1 MRRISRRLL
10 ELAVVIAILTAVA
23 ASPAAATQIISHKTI
38 RNARIPSGT
47 HDRIYDHVKFTG
59 GSANRAVL
67 ELTRACRD
75 ITFRD
80 CVIASGPWNGISI
93 NDNGGNIHDITFLRC
108 RILPQKRMGFE
119 CTSRPVSST
128 GGYHGIKILRC
139 IFSPQGSE
147 AISFDGGTGCVDNRV
162 DHTIVKGAGTNLSQP
177 YGASVE
183 CNGVRR
189 FRFTNNTVYQCRGAL
204 LNLQMHVSTDSGWVF
219 TGNRLDASVHIQK
232 VPMNATAQV
241 VCADGVHGGVFRGNR
256 VIAAAPGGGV
266 AWWGE
271 SHGMDWRTT
280 TWNDAR
286 RGSYDN
292 PYQEA
297 GSSDNLL

>member
-1 MRRISRRLL
+1 MRRISRRLV
-10 ELAVVIAILTAVA
+10 ELTVVIAILTAVA
-23 ASPAAATQIISHKTI
+23 ASPAAATQVISHKTI
-38 RNARIPSGT
+38 RNVRIPSGT

-67 ELTRACRD
+67 ELTRACRN

-128 GGYHGIKILRC
+128 RGYHGIKILRC

-162 DHTIVKGAGTNLSQP
+162 DRTIVKGAGTNLSQP
-177 YGASVE
+177 YGAGVE
-183 CNGVRR
+183 VNGVRR
-189 FRFTNNTVYQCRGAL
+189 FRFTNNTVYQCRSAL
-204 LNLQMHVSTDSGWVF
+204 LNLQMHVSTDCGWVF

-232 VPMNATAQV
+232 VPMQSTAQV
-241 VCADGVHGGVFRGNR
+241 VCAESVNGGVFRGNK

-292 PYQEA
+292 PYQEE
-297 GSSDNLL
+297 GSSGNLL

>member
-47 HDRIYDHVKFTG
+47 HDRIYDHVTFTG

-67 ELTRACRD
+67 ELTRACHD

-93 NDNGGNIHDITFLRC
+93 NDNGGNIHNITFLRC

-128 GGYHGIKILRC
+128 RGYHDIKILRC

-177 YGASVE
+177 YGAGVE

-241 VCADGVHGGVFRGNR
+241 VCANGVHGGVFRGNR

-266 AWWGE
+266 AWWGACY
-271 SHGMDWRTT
+271 GMNWRTT